1 MGFFYISGVRGT
13 EKRARKIP
21 PPPKSRG
28 IWLIDGKWTSRFC
41 LYIIE
46 NEPAVR
52 PADQEEAVQR
62 HAEVLVVHIRDVLDV
77 DPCGGEIS

>member
-1 MGFFYISGVRGT
+1 MGFFISAALEEQKSVL
-13 EKRARKIP
+13 EKS
-21 PPPKSRG
+21 PPPKIRG